1 MIAHRLIEDA
11 KAVGLSIEIDG
22 GDLIVEADR
31 DPPGELIA
39 RLRAHKAEVIAFLLP
54 QRAGAGVGAIE
65 PSKCEGNHPDVI
77 GEPTLLRDG
86 RRLYRFRAFEDCQ
99 IQSGNAAALADD
111 ARFRGAVLVADGHEL
126 IVVLSWRSTLPEETL
141 RALKD
146 NAGSVIAVLL
156 GESRQR
162 TRLRG
167 LGRDR
172 SRALGP
178 VAGRPRRW

>member
-1 MIAHRLIEDA
+1 
-11 KAVGLSIEIDG
+11 
-22 GDLIVEADR
+22 LIVEADR

-54 QRAGAGVGAIE
+54 QRAGAGVEASE

-86 RRLYRFRAFEDCQ
+86 RRLYRFRASEGAMV
-99 IQSGNAAALADD
+99 QSGDAADLVDD
-111 ARFRGAVLVADGHEL
+111 ARWRGAVLIADGREL
-126 IVVLSWRSTLPEETL
+126 IVVERWLSTLPVEAL

-146 NAGSVIAVLL
+146 NASNVIAVLL

-162 TRLRG
+162 ARLRG
-167 LGRDR
+167 LG
-172 SRALGP
+172 P
-178 VAGRPRRW
+178 

>member
-1 MIAHRLIEDA
+1 MIAHRLVEDA
-11 KAVGLSIEIDG
+11 KAVGLSIEVDG

-39 RLRAHKAEVIAFLLP
+39 QLRAHKAEVIAFLLP
-54 QRAGAGVGAIE
+54 QRAGVEAIAL
-65 PSKCEGNHPDVI
+65 SNCEGHHPDVI

-86 RRLYRFRAFEDCQ
+86 RRLYRFRASEGSMV
-99 IQSGNAAALADD
+99 QSGDAADLVDE
-111 ARFRGAVLVADGHEL
+111 ARWCGAVLVADGHELL

-167 LGRDR
+167 LG
-172 SRALGP
+172 P
-178 VAGRPRRW
+178 